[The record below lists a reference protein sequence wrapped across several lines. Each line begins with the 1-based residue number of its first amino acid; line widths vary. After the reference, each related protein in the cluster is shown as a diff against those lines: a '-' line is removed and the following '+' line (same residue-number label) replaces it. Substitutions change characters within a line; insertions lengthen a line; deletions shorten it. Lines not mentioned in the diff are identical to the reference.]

1 MAHTNI
7 LDVLTY
13 YHHAGTVAVV
23 SGDFARASELFIFG
37 AAVPGETPSAIR
49 IACAKRAILC
59 ELLSTGRQA
68 PFPRD
73 VAQTM
78 SRSIEKGMDA
88 YRKLAT
94 AFENRL
100 WSQVT
105 DIVSHDNVV
114 GTFERVSSTG
124 LESADIRTATVDS
137 CRRLWSRSRS
147 AAS

>member
-13 YHHAGTVAVV
+13 YHHAGTIAAA

-73 VAQTM
+73 VSQTM